1 MARRRRSGDRPSEP
15 DEAAGLAGWL
25 YTDLLLG
32 LVVVFLGAIAFVVP
46 ALAGGDDGDESVVRP
61 TTPSTTTTTTTTLPP
76 VPTCRALLEAAD
88 ALEDGITVVV
98 NEGDSDVALAFNFR
112 AAVENRLKAFLEI
125 YNATEADQ
133 RGQALELNFDD
144 LEIGLVMGRGGGA
157 TDGEGVPR
165 SNRVFERL
173 RGVFPDQL
181 GSTPFRDGWTQ
192 KIGRTEVRLELLPYV
207 DGPC

>member
-61 TTPSTTTTTTTTLPP
+61 TTPSTTTTTTTIPTLPR
-76 VPTCRALLEAAD
+76 TCRSLLPTTDERDDSILVFIPTRLGDDELRARFEESVTSQLLEYSFGIGAQRD
-88 ALEDGITVVV
+88 PPLSLSYDQLEVGL
-98 NEGDSDVALAFNFR
+98 ALASG
-112 AAVENRLKAFLEI
+112 
-125 YNATEADQ
+125 YGSQ
-133 RGQALELNFDD
+133 GGQNDARELVD
-144 LEIGLVMGRGGGA
+144 
-157 TDGEGVPR
+157 
-165 SNRVFERL
+165 RL
-173 RGVFPDQL
+173 RLLLPNEMGVAVGRYF
-181 GSTPFRDGWTQ
+181 WTTQ
-192 KIGRTEVRLELLPYV
+192 IPSGQVRLELLPYV